1 MAHRGVGLLLHLAA
15 AVCGLAAVAAA
26 QDAPPAAPLTFEAAV
41 ERAIL
46 ANPTLDAAR
55 RRQLVSV
62 QAVAVARER
71 PNPDVRVEFTRET
84 PTQSYSLAVPVETG
98 GKRGRRIAVG
108 QAGVDVSDAE
118 VARAAVDV
126 RGAVRQAY
134 FELAAANA
142 NLALLQDVLDLA
154 VRVRDAATQRFDAG
168 DAPRLEVLQ
177 GELARAE
184 AENHVTAA
192 RGAVTAARARLAALL
207 ALPVEAISSL
217 ATPIDAGIAGVP
229 GRPATEADATHVD
242 LTVFDRQ
249 LDEQRAR
256 IALAG
261 AMRVPDLTP
270 EATLTR
276 GAEPEFH
283 TGWRAGL
290 GVTVPLFTRNRA
302 AVRLEEATLTAI
314 AAERAAALSRINGDV
329 AAAGAVAD
337 ALGQQYLRYQAT
349 IVPQALEIER
359 LAEDSYRL
367 GRTGIAAFLQAL
379 QTSRDVRMRMLQTA
393 ADFQSAR
400 ATLERALGAPLP

>member
-1 MAHRGVGLLLHLAA
+1 MAA

-26 QDAPPAAPLTFEAAV
+26 QDAPLATPLTFEAAV
-41 ERAIL
+41 ERAL
-46 ANPTLDAAR
+46 HANPALDAAR
-55 RRQLVSV
+55 RRQLVAV

-71 PNPDVRVEFTRET
+71 PNPAVRVEFTRET
-84 PTQSYSLAVPVETG
+84 PTQAYSLAVPVETG
-98 GKRGRRIAVG
+98 GKRGRRTAVG

-118 VARAAVDV
+118 MARAAVDV
-126 RGAVRQAY
+126 RSAVRRAY
-134 FELAAANA
+134 FELAAATS
-142 NLALLQDVLDLA
+142 NLALLQDVLDLT

-168 DAPRLEVLQ
+168 DSPRLEVLQ

-207 ALPVEAISSL
+207 ALPAEAISSL
-217 ATPIDAGIAGVP
+217 ATPIDAGIAGAP
-229 GRPATEADATHVD
+229 GRPAAADAAHVD

-261 AMRVPDLTP
+261 AMRAPDLTP
-270 EATLTR
+270 EASLTR
-276 GAEPEFH
+276 GAEPEFN

-290 GVTVPLFTRNRA
+290 GVTVPLFSRNRA
-302 AVRLEEATLTAI
+302 AVRLEEATLTALV
-314 AAERAAALSRINGDV
+314 AERAAALSRINGDV

-367 GRTGIAAFLQAL
+367 GRTGIAAFLQVL

>member
-1 MAHRGVGLLLHLAA
+1 MAHRGVGLLLHMAA

-26 QDAPPAAPLTFEAAV
+26 QDAPLATPLSFEAAV
-41 ERAIL
+41 ERAL
-46 ANPTLDAAR
+46 HANPTLDAAR
-55 RRQLVSV
+55 RRQLVAV

-98 GKRGRRIAVG
+98 GKRGRRTAVG
-108 QAGVDVSDAE
+108 QAGVDLSDAE
-118 VARAAVDV
+118 VARTAVDV
-126 RGAVRQAY
+126 RSAVRRAY
-134 FELAAANA
+134 FELAAANS

-217 ATPIDAGIAGVP
+217 ATPIDAGIAGAA
-229 GRPATEADATHVD
+229 GRPATEADAAHVD

-276 GAEPEFH
+276 GAEPEFN

-379 QTSRDVRMRMLQTA
+379 QTSRDVRMRTLQTA

-400 ATLERALGAPLP
+400 ATLERAIGAPLP

>member
-1 MAHRGVGLLLHLAA
+1 MAHRGVGLLLHMAA

-26 QDAPPAAPLTFEAAV
+26 QNAPPAMPLTFEAAV
-41 ERAIL
+41 ERAMN

-98 GKRGRRIAVG
+98 GKRGRRTAVG
-108 QAGVDVSDAE
+108 QAGVEVSDAE
-118 VARAAVDV
+118 VARVAADL
-126 RGAVRQAY
+126 RSAVRRAY
-134 FELAAANA
+134 FELAATDSR
-142 NLALLQDVLDLA
+142 LALMQEVLDLA

-184 AENHVTAA
+184 AENHVIAG
-192 RGAVTAARARLAALL
+192 RGAVDAARAQLRALL
-207 ALPVEAISSL
+207 ALPADATLSL
-217 ATPIDAGIAGVP
+217 ATPLDAGITGAP
-229 GRPATEADATHVD
+229 GLPAAKADAAHVD

-249 LDEQRAR
+249 LDEQRTR

-270 EATLTR
+270 EVSLTR
-276 GAEPEFH
+276 GAEPEFT

-302 AVRLEEATLTAI
+302 AVRLEEVTLTAM
-314 AAERAAALSRINGDV
+314 AAERAAAVSRIDGDV

-337 ALGQQYLRYQAT
+337 SLGQQYLRYQAT
-349 IVPQALEIER
+349 IVPQAIEIER

-379 QTSRDVRMRMLQTA
+379 QTSRDVRLRMLQTA